1 MLTARITIDIPGI
14 IDKKV
19 IEHQAEDESRMQ
31 VDAYDFCW
39 NEATK
44 WIEENDLDEDE
55 AAIIY
60 DVMFY
65 TIEYIH
71 NEKLYAVCDTMGSTV
86 SIVKIC
92 KTRADAEELIL
103 DIAGDE
109 AYRIMMTEDPKE
121 VIGEPKWIWNIDFQD
136 LRSNCG
142 NDFIIKEVD
151 GDIYG

>member
-1 MLTARITIDIPGI
+1 MLTALITIDIPGI
-14 IDKKV
+14 FDKKV

-31 VDAYDFCW
+31 VDAYNFCW

-71 NEKLYAVCDTMGSTV
+71 NEKLYAVCDTMYRPA
-86 SIVKIC
+86 SIVKLC

-121 VIGEPKWIWNIDFQD
+121 VIGEPEWIWNIDFQD
-136 LRSNCG
+136 LRSSCG

>member
-1 MLTARITIDIPGI
+1 MLTALITIDIPGI
-14 IDKKV
+14 FEKKV

-44 WIEENDLDEDE
+44 FIEENDLDEDE

-60 DVMFY
+60 DSMFY
-65 TIEYIH
+65 TIKYVYD
-71 NEKLYAVCDTMGSTV
+71 NKLYAVCDTAKAPM

-92 KTRADAEELIL
+92 KTRADAEELVL
-103 DIAGDE
+103 EIASDE

-121 VIGEPKWIWNIDFQD
+121 VVGEPEWAWDADFQW
-136 LRSNCG
+136 LRSSCG
-142 NDFIIKEVD
+142 DDFVIVEID
-151 GDIYG
+151 GNIYG

>member
-1 MLTARITIDIPGI
+1 MLTALITVDASGI
-14 IDKKV
+14 FEKKV
-19 IEHQAEDESRMQ
+19 IKHQAENESRML

-44 WIEENDLDEDE
+44 FIEENDLDEDE

-60 DVMFY
+60 DTMSY

-71 NEKLYAVCDTMGSTV
+71 GEKLYTVCDTADTPI

-92 KTRADAEELIL
+92 ETRADAEELVL
-103 DIAGDE
+103 EIASDE

-121 VIGEPKWIWNIDFQD
+121 VVGEPEWAWDADFQW
-136 LRSNCG
+136 LRSSCG
-142 NDFIIKEVD
+142 DDFVIVEID

>member
-1 MLTARITIDIPGI
+1 MLTALITIDIPGI
-14 IDKKV
+14 FEKKV

-44 WIEENDLDEDE
+44 FIEENDLDEDE

-60 DVMFY
+60 DSMFY
-65 TIEYIH
+65 TIKYVYD
-71 NEKLYAVCDTMGSTV
+71 NKLYAVCDTVDSPM

-92 KTRADAEELIL
+92 KTRADAEELVL
-103 DIAGDE
+103 EIASDE
-109 AYRIMMTEDPKE
+109 AYRIMMTEDPNE
-121 VIGEPKWIWNIDFQD
+121 VIGEPEWIWNIDFKW
-136 LRSNCG
+136 LRSSCG
-142 NDFIIKEVD
+142 DDFVIVEID

>member
-1 MLTARITIDIPGI
+1 MLTALITIDIPGI
-14 IDKKV
+14 FEKKV

-44 WIEENDLDEDE
+44 FIEENDLDEDE

-60 DVMFY
+60 DAMFY
-65 TIEYIH
+65 TIKYVYD
-71 NEKLYAVCDTMGSTV
+71 NKLYAVCDTADSPM

-92 KTRADAEELIL
+92 KTRADAEEFIL
-103 DIAGDE
+103 EIASSE

-121 VIGEPKWIWNIDFQD
+121 VVGEPEWLWNIDFQW
-136 LRSNCG
+136 LRSSGGDVLVIRESEG
-142 NDFIIKEVD
+142 NTCD
-151 GDIYG
+151 

>member
-1 MLTARITIDIPGI
+1 MLTALITIDIPGI
-14 IDKKV
+14 FEKKV
-19 IEHQAEDESRMQ
+19 IEHQAEDESRML

-44 WIEENDLDEDE
+44 FIEENDLDEDE

-71 NEKLYAVCDTMGSTV
+71 NEKLYAVCNTADTPI

-92 KTRADAEELIL
+92 ETRADAEELVL
-103 DIAGDE
+103 EIASDE
-109 AYRIMMTEDPKE
+109 AYRIMMTEDPNE
-121 VIGEPKWIWNIDFQD
+121 VIGEPEWIWNIDFKW
-136 LRSNCG
+136 LRSSCG
-142 NDFIIKEVD
+142 DDFVIIEAD
-151 GDIYG
+151 GNIYG

>member
-1 MLTARITIDIPGI
+1 MLTALITIDIPGI
-14 IDKKV
+14 FEKKV

-44 WIEENDLDEDE
+44 FIEENDLDEDE

-71 NEKLYAVCDTMGSTV
+71 NEKLYAVCNTADTPI

-92 KTRADAEELIL
+92 ETRADAEELVL
-103 DIAGDE
+103 EIASDE
-109 AYRIMMTEDPKE
+109 AYRIMMTEDPNE
-121 VIGEPKWIWNIDFQD
+121 VIGEPEWIWNIDFKW
-136 LRSNCG
+136 LRSSCG
-142 NDFIIKEVD
+142 DDFVIIEAD
-151 GDIYG
+151 GNIYG

>member
-1 MLTARITIDIPGI
+1 MLTALITIDIPGI
-14 IDKKV
+14 FEKKV
-19 IEHQAEDESRMQ
+19 IEHQTEDENRMR

-44 WIEENDLDEDE
+44 FIEENDLDEDE

-60 DVMFY
+60 DAMSW

-71 NEKLYAVCDTMGSTV
+71 NEKLYAVCDTADVPM

-92 KTRADAEELIL
+92 ETRADAEELIL
-103 DIAGDE
+103 EIAGSE

-121 VIGEPKWIWNIDFQD
+121 VVGENEWVWNIDFQW
-136 LRSNCG
+136 LRSSCG
-142 NDFIIKEVD
+142 DDFVIQEID
-151 GDIYG
+151 GNIYG

>member
-1 MLTARITIDIPGI
+1 MVSFLITFFFFFICE
-14 IDKKV
+14 KKV
-19 IEHQAEDESRMQ
+19 IEHQAEDENRMR

-44 WIEENDLDEDE
+44 FIEENDLDEDE

-60 DVMFY
+60 DTMFW

-71 NEKLYAVCDTMGSTV
+71 NEKLYAVCDTADTPM

-92 KTRADAEELIL
+92 ETRADAEEFIL
-103 DIAGDE
+103 ETAGSE

-121 VIGEPKWIWNIDFQD
+121 VVGKPEWAWDVDFQW
-136 LRSNCG
+136 LRSSCG
-142 NDFIIKEVD
+142 DDFVIQEID
-151 GDIYG
+151 GNIYG

>member
-1 MLTARITIDIPGI
+1 MLTALITIDIPGI
-14 IDKKV
+14 FEKKV

-44 WIEENDLDEDE
+44 FIEENDLDEDE

-60 DVMFY
+60 DAMFY
-65 TIEYIH
+65 TIKYIH
-71 NEKLYAVCDTMGSTV
+71 NEKLYVVCDTADSPM

-92 KTRADAEELIL
+92 KTRADAEELVL
-103 DIAGDE
+103 EIASDE

-121 VIGEPKWIWNIDFQD
+121 VIGESEWVWNIDFQW
-136 LRSNCG
+136 LRSSCG
-142 NDFIIKEVD
+142 DDFVIVEID

>member
-1 MLTARITIDIPGI
+1 MLTALITINIPGI
-14 IDKKV
+14 SDKKV
-19 IEHQAEDESRMQ
+19 IEHQAENENRMQ
-31 VDAYDFCW
+31 IDAYDFCW
-39 NEATK
+39 NEATR

-60 DVMFY
+60 DVMSY
-65 TIEYIH
+65 TIEYIN
-71 NEKLYAVCDTMGSTV
+71 NEKLYAVCDTMYRPA
-86 SIVKIC
+86 SIVKLC

-121 VIGEPKWIWNIDFQD
+121 VIGEPEWIWNIDFQD

-142 NDFIIKEVD
+142 NDFIIKTVD
-151 GDIYG
+151 GNIYG